1 MRWTHAVAIGAL
13 ALAGCSSQNE
23 AAAPQALEVETIVIA
38 TRPVPNIVE
47 LPGRVE
53 PERSAEVR
61 ARVTG
66 IVQRQLYVDGSDV
79 RAGQPLFEIDPSELR
94 ASYAQTKASLDR
106 ARATAANA
114 AAVVTRYRPLVD
126 ENAISKQ
133 EYDAAVATSREAS
146 ASVAEIEAQLR
157 AASLQLGYTTVR
169 APLTGRAGRAQV
181 TEGAFVSQSE
191 ATLMARIDQVSPI
204 YVTFAQS
211 ANEFL
216 NIRRGISDGTL
227 NVPANSRID
236 VHLIFADGSE
246 YPIVGTIDFL
256 DRVVDTETGTLQL
269 RARFANPEG
278 MLLPGE
284 FVRVRV
290 EAGQVRNG
298 IVVPQ
303 SAVTVG
309 EKSGTVYVID
319 GNGKAAIRNVELGG
333 LAGENWIIKSGLTPG
348 DVVIVNNLMKIRPGM
363 DVKAAGA
370 RPAASPAA
378 TPAAA
383 ASASAAPA
391 RPTPTASPAAGAR

>member
-1 MRWTHAVAIGAL
+1 MRWTHAVVIGAL
-13 ALAGCSSQNE
+13 ALAGCSGQAE
-23 AAAPQALEVETIVIA
+23 PPAPPPLEVETIVIA
-38 TRPVPNIVE
+38 SRPIPNIIE

-133 EYDAAVATSREAS
+133 EYDAAVAASREAA

-157 AASLQLGYTTVR
+157 SASLQLGYTTVR

-181 TEGAFVSQSE
+181 TEGAFVNQAE

-227 NVPANSRID
+227 DVPANSRID
-236 VHLIFADGSE
+236 VHLVFADGSE
-246 YPIVGTIDFL
+246 YPITGTIDFL

-290 EAGQVRNG
+290 EAGQLQNG

-309 EKSGTVYVID
+309 EKTGTVFVVD
-319 GNGKAAIRNVELGG
+319 GTGKVAVRNVELGA
-333 LAGENWIIKSGLTPG
+333 LANENWIIKSGLTPG
-348 DVVIVNNLMKIRPGM
+348 DVVIVNNLMKVRPGM
-363 DVKAAGA
+363 QVKTTRAQPAAAASRAPA
-370 RPAASPAA
+370 RANPAASPAA
-378 TPAAA
+378 SPSAAA
-383 ASASAAPA
+383 N
-391 RPTPTASPAAGAR
+391 GAR